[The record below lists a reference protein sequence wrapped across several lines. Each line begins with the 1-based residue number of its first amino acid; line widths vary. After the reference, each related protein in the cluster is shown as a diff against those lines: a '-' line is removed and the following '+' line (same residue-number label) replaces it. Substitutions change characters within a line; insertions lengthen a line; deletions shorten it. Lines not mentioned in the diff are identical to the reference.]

1 MGVLE
6 CPKCGASVQSD
17 KQIKCNF
24 CGLAFHLTGGT
35 TLFYS
40 KDNVSVSD
48 TVFTNREGDQFPI
61 RNLSSVSIKSIV
73 YFKTLLSSIFLLLV
87 GIVSIVFAFNDALNE
102 KNASKSRFHPNE
114 TQYSIFDY
122 LHIDNSI
129 YYFFGLGFLLLIS
142 WFFVRKY
149 RLFIGSAGTLQVGI
163 DFPMWK
169 SGSLQALEDIKSAI
183 NESINNLQSTKD

>member
-1 MGVLE
+1 MRVLE

-24 CGLAFHLTGGT
+24 CGLAFHLTSGT
-35 TLFYS
+35 KLFYS

-61 RNLSSVSIKSIV
+61 RNLSSVSIQSIV
-73 YFKTLLSSIFLLLV
+73 YFKTLLSSIFLLFV
-87 GIVSIVFAFNDALNE
+87 GIVSIVFAFNDAFNE
-102 KNASKSRFHPNE
+102 KNASKSRFQPSE
-114 TQYSIFDY
+114 IEYSIFNY
-122 LHIDNSI
+122 LHIDNN
-129 YYFFGLGFLLLIS
+129 LLLVS